1 MSYLGNTPEVY
12 QYDAATQK
20 FSGNGSQ
27 TVFTLNRRILDVD
40 DVIAVIENVIQEP
53 TAAYTLAANTTSGTA
68 DITFTSAPA
77 SGTDN
82 IQVRY
87 TAINYNAY
95 NIVTAE
101 QLQANSVTTSK
112 ITDGSVTTS
121 KLADSSVT
129 SAKLDPNAV
138 TPPIP
143 NILMLSGM

>member
-12 QYDAATQK
+12 QFDAATQK
-20 FSGNGSQ
+20 FNGTGSQ
-27 TVFTLNRRILDVD
+27 TVFTLDRRILDVD

-53 TAAYTLAANTTSGTA
+53 TAAYTLAANNTSGTA

-82 IQVRY
+82 IQIRY

-95 NIVTAE
+95 NVVDAE
-101 QLQANSVTTSK
+101 RLQANSVTTSK
-112 ITDGSVTTS
+112 IEDAALTIE
-121 KLADSSVT
+121 
-129 SAKLDPNAV
+129 KLDPNAV
-138 TPPIP
+138 LPPLP

>member
-12 QYDAATQK
+12 QFDAETQK
-20 FSGNGSQ
+20 FSGDGSK
-27 TVFTLNRRILDVD
+27 TLFTLTRRVLDVD

-68 DITFTSAPA
+68 DITFTSAPP
-77 SGTDN
+77 SGTNN

-95 NIVTAE
+95 NVVDAE
-101 QLQANSVTTSK
+101 RLQAAAVTT
-112 ITDGSVTTS
+112 T
-121 KLADSSVT
+121 KLADASVT
-129 SAKLDPNAV
+129 AAKLDPNAV

>member
-12 QYDAATQK
+12 QFDAATQK
-20 FSGNGSQ
+20 FNGTGSQ

-53 TAAYTLAANTTSGTA
+53 TAAYTLAANNTSGTA

-82 IQVRY
+82 IQIRY

-95 NIVTAE
+95 NVVDAE
-101 QLQANSVTTSK
+101 RLQANSVSTSK
-112 ITDGSVTTS
+112 IVDGAITQS
-121 KLADSSVT
+121 KL
-129 SAKLDPNAV
+129 NA
-138 TPPIP
+138 
-143 NILMLSGM
+143 NIDLGLNPFLLSGM

>member
-12 QYDAATQK
+12 QYDAATEK
-20 FSGNGSQ
+20 FSGDGSK
-27 TVFTLNRRILDVD
+27 TLFTLTRRVLDVD

-68 DITFTSAPA
+68 DITFTSAPP
-77 SGTDN
+77 SGTN
-82 IQVRY
+82 NVQVRY

-95 NIVTAE
+95 NVVDAE
-101 QLQANSVTTSK
+101 RLQANSVTTTK
-112 ITDGSVTTS
+112 LVDGSVT
-121 KLADSSVT
+121 AQ
-129 SAKLDPNAV
+129 KLDPNAV